1 MKTMILAAVAALS
14 LASTAAFANEG
25 GPEANTLFTEIPGV
39 IAQAPV
45 QQQVPSAYAANH
57 QAGAATGAYVTNDS
71 SGTWVFPPNPYAGGG
86 ANN

>member
-1 MKTMILAAVAALS
+1 MKTMMLAAVAALS

-45 QQQVPSAYAANH
+45 QNPAVATAQNGQSVQVYST
-57 QAGAATGAYVTNDS
+57 QS
-71 SGTWVFPPNPYAGGG
+71 SQGTWLFAPRTGNG
-86 ANN
+86 

>member
-1 MKTMILAAVAALS
+1 MKTMILAAAALTLS
-14 LASTAAFANEG
+14 MGAAIADSEG

-45 QQQVPSAYAANH
+45 QSAPLMATAQSGQPVQVYAT
-57 QAGAATGAYVTNDS
+57 QS
-71 SGTWVFPPNPYAGGG
+71 SHGTWLFAPQDGGG

>member
-1 MKTMILAAVAALS
+1 MKTMMLAAVAALS

-45 QQQVPSAYAANH
+45 QNPASAVAQSGQVQIYATQSEQAASPF
-57 QAGAATGAYVTNDS
+57 QAGY
-71 SGTWVFPPNPYAGGG
+71 
-86 ANN
+86 NNG